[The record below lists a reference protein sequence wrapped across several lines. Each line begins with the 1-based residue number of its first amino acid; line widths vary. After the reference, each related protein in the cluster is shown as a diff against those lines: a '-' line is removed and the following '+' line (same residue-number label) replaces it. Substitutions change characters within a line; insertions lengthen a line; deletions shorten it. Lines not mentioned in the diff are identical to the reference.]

1 MSWRTAVRR
10 YGDVVLAVV
19 LAVGY
24 AVEVTA
30 YSGRLSV
37 WAVPVGIVSALAL
50 AGRRRHPVL
59 VYAVSFAGNVA
70 ISYELAPRF
79 QANSVFAVAVFL
91 VGLYSMGAYAR
102 GVEAW
107 WGGGFVL
114 ASMAALALQDGDHSP
129 AGLFFFLVFVGVPWG
144 AGVVVRLRH
153 DRVAELDRRNAA
165 LQEEAQRAVG
175 AERARLARELHD
187 VVSHAIAVSV
197 LQARGGS
204 RLVGRDDAAVREALA
219 AIERTNTAAL
229 ADMRRLLGL
238 LRDADDD
245 FGRAEPAPSLERLT
259 DLLEQVNGSGLAVD
273 LTVVGTAPPIPPG
286 VDLSAYRI
294 VQEALTNV
302 LKHAGPDARARVCVE
317 YGPQDV
323 TVEVSNTGQVPTPE
337 PSVVGH
343 GLIGIR
349 ERVGMVGGS
358 VDAGP
363 ADGGFVVRARLPYL
377 AEQPVPSS

>member
-1 MSWRTAVRR
+1 MRR

-259 DLLEQVNGSGLAVD
+259 
-273 LTVVGTAPPIPPG
+273 
-286 VDLSAYRI
+286 
-294 VQEALTNV
+294 
-302 LKHAGPDARARVCVE
+302 GPARAGHRLGTGRRPDRRRH
-317 YGPQDV
+317 GPTDSSGSRPVRIPDRPGGPHQRAE
-323 TVEVSNTGQVPTPE
+323 TRRTGRSGPGMRGVRTARRDGRGVQHRTGAD
-337 PSVVGH
+337 S
-343 GLIGIR
+343 R
-349 ERVGMVGGS
+349 AERC
-358 VDAGP
+358 
-363 ADGGFVVRARLPYL
+363 RARPHWD
-377 AEQPVPSS
+377 QGTCGDGRRVRRCRSR